1 MAGAWSWP
9 GDISHATF
17 GDMTDTDTAQMVAD
31 LRSTNDAV
39 RAKGWV
45 APGLGVPG
53 APLGLLGS
61 SMNPLS
67 GLAAAGLAWFMPLV
81 SFLGEPLT
89 QLQGGDGAS
98 VSSGADSFT
107 GAAQSIGGVADA
119 FRESTSAQTSAWS
132 GQAADEYRTTS
143 AQHAD
148 GVAGL
153 GAASSTTG
161 DAIIGAG
168 QVVAQAIA
176 EVTELIAEAVAQ
188 IVPIMTQ
195 AMARAGE
202 TFGQSV
208 VEAIPPCVGI
218 AVEYAAKI
226 AAKLAALLASGDNLM
241 KLVQGGMAV
250 VDLINQ
256 AMSSI
261 SQQSTNPQTPA
272 SAGQDTAPAA
282 AGRPDLESLAPT
294 GNGQASTPMSAAG
307 GAGGGSPVS
316 GVGSLNAG
324 ASPMPRTATYS
335 SSATPPAHIAA
346 PEAPRPIGQTGSGGL
361 GGAGL
366 PIGAGYG
373 AGAGSSSRG
382 GSGARFGAGRG
393 GDTSGQESGQRS
405 VGGSGNGARG
415 LGAVPMGAMGG
426 MRAGGDE
433 DKEHQRKYELV
444 EEQHVFEIDRILPD
458 ELEQELPIGEPVIE
472 NLDDEYFTNP
482 PEITR

>member
-1 MAGAWSWP
+1 
-9 GDISHATF
+9 
-17 GDMTDTDTAQMVAD
+17 MTDTDTAQLVAD

-98 VSSGADSFT
+98 VSSGGDSFT
-107 GAAQSIGGVADA
+107 GAGQSLGGVADTY
-119 FRESTSAQTSAWS
+119 RDSTSAQTSAWS
-132 GQAADEYRTTS
+132 GQAADNYRTAGS
-143 AQHAD
+143 QHAD

-161 DAIIGAG
+161 EAIIGAG

-176 EVTELIAEAVAQ
+176 EVTELIAEAVGE

-218 AVEYAAKI
+218 AVTYAAKI

-261 SQQSTNPQTPA
+261 SQQSTSPEAA
-272 SAGQDTAPAA
+272 SAQSTAQ
-282 AGRPDLESLAPT
+282 AGTTSRPDAESLTPT
-294 GNGQASTPMSAAG
+294 GSVQGSTPMSATG
-307 GAGGGSPVS
+307 GSGGGSPVS
-316 GVGSLNAG
+316 GVGSLNGA
-324 ASPMPRTATYS
+324 ASPTPRTTTYAS
-335 SSATPPAHIAA
+335 SVTPPAHITA
-346 PEAPRPIGQTGSGGL
+346 PEGPRPMGQTGGSGGL
-361 GGAGL
+361 GSAGL

-373 AGAGSSSRG
+373 SGSGSSSRS

-393 GDTSGQESGQRS
+393 GDTSREESGQRS
-405 VGGSGNGARG
+405 AGGSGNGARTQ
-415 LGAVPMGAMGG
+415 GAVPMGAMGG
-426 MRAGGDE
+426 MRSEGDA
-433 DKEHQRKYELV
+433 DKDHQRKYTLV
-444 EEQHVFEIDRILPD
+444 EEQHVFEIDRILPA
-458 ELEQELPIGEPVIE
+458 ELEQELPAGEPVIE